1 MGSQQSLGGSQTR
14 TDRQSTAALRT
25 TPSRT
30 ISPER
35 RLQYY
40 TMFGTGEIYKD
51 GWKAASLH
59 APFSDGHYD
68 EDKWELY
75 HVAVD
80 RAAN

>member
-1 MGSQQSLGGSQTR
+1 
-14 TDRQSTAALRT
+14 
-25 TPSRT
+25 
-30 ISPER
+30 
-35 RLQYY
+35 
-40 TMFGTGEIYKD
+40 MFGTGEIYKD